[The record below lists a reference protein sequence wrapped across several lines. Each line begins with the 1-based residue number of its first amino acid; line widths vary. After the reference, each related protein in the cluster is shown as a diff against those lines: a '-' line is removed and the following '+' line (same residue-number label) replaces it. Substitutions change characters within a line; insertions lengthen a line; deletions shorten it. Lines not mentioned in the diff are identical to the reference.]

1 MSKLE
6 KLIQQLC
13 PDGVEFKQLGE
24 IASYSSERIGAE
36 YVTADT
42 YVGVDNLLPNKE
54 GKTTSSYVP
63 ASGNLI
69 KFLHGDILIG
79 NIRPYLKKIWLA
91 TCSGGTNGDVLT
103 IHPNNLEEINSKF
116 LYYVLSSDTFF
127 LYDTQNAKGAKMPR
141 GNKSA
146 VLRYCVPVP
155 PLPVQREIV
164 RILDS
169 FTELTAELTAR
180 KKQYEYYRDKL
191 LTFEDSSL
199 IAWMPLG
206 EIAAI
211 SRGASPRPI
220 KSYIT
225 SDGKGVNWIKI
236 SDASPESKYIIAAK
250 EQITMEGA
258 KKSRYVKPGD
268 FILSNSMSFGRPY
281 ILKIDGCIHDGWL
294 VISDFGKYIT
304 PDYLYYT
311 LTSTAIQNE
320 MKKRASFGGAVQNL
334 NADIVR
340 ALSIPIPPLD
350 EQRRIVSILDR
361 FDALCNDLTQGLPA
375 EIEARKKQYEYYRD
389 KLLSF
394 PELTELR

>member
-169 FTELTAELTAR
+169 FTELTAELTAELTTELTAR

-191 LTFEDSSL
+191 LIHSKETTCMTLGDIGNVCMCKRIMKAETSSEGDVPFFKIGTFGKEPDAYISQAKFDEYRQKYSFPKKGDVL
-199 IAWMPLG
+199 IS
-206 EIAAI
+206 AAGTI
-211 SRGASPRPI
+211 GRAVI
-220 KSYIT
+220 Y
-225 SDGKGVNWIKI
+225 DGKPAYYQDSNIVWLDNDETKVLNKYLFYYYQLQPWAVSTGGTIARLYNDNISKAKI
-236 SDASPESKYIIAAK
+236 S
-250 EQITMEGA
+250 
-258 KKSRYVKPGD
+258 
-268 FILSNSMSFGRPY
+268 L
-281 ILKIDGCIHDGWL
+281 
-294 VISDFGKYIT
+294 
-304 PDYLYYT
+304 
-311 LTSTAIQNE
+311 
-320 MKKRASFGGAVQNL
+320 
-334 NADIVR
+334 
-340 ALSIPIPPLD
+340 PPLD

-394 PELTELR
+394 KEIEQA